1 MAGPV
6 GAHARKFS
14 VAYLGLA
21 AIFGAAIGLFIV
33 LVERPAPPPPLPWS
47 VWKPPSPDRT
57 VETREIAD
65 HVAAQYHLPS
75 GHRLVRVY
83 VGGPGASSDP
93 IRAVALA
100 TTVNPTAQSQIK
112 GFVDVNQ
119 AVMYILCGTGA
130 KCSIREGKAS
140 VARGTVLRR
149 EALELA
155 LYTFEYVK
163 GTRSVL
169 TFFPPTPGNSMTH
182 GFFFERSDFGTQLHH
197 PLRRTLPQR
206 LPPRTDKLSPAERRV
221 VDQLTT
227 TRQFRFSLKRDQ
239 SGARVLVVAP
249 PSG

>member
-6 GAHARKFS
+6 GAHGRKFG

-21 AIFGAAIGLFIV
+21 AIFGAAIGLFVV
-33 LVERPAPPPPLPWS
+33 LVKRPAPPRPLPWS
-47 VWKPPSPDRT
+47 VWKPASPDRAD
-57 VETREIAD
+57 ETREIAD
-65 HVAAQYHLPS
+65 HIAAQYHLPS

-100 TTVNPTAQSQIK
+100 TTVNPTTQSQIK

-119 AVMYILCGTGA
+119 AVMYILCGTGV
-130 KCSIREGKAS
+130 KCSIKEGKAS
-140 VARGTVLRR
+140 VARGAVLRR

-163 GTRSVL
+163 GTSSVL
-169 TFFPPTPGNSMTH
+169 TFFPPKPGNSMTH
-182 GFFFERSDFGTQLHH
+182 GFFFERRDFGTQLHR
-197 PLRRTLPQR
+197 PLRHTLPQR
-206 LPPRTDKLSPAERRV
+206 LPPRTDKLSPAERTV

-227 TRQFRFSLKRDQ
+227 TRQFSFSLKRDQ
-239 SGARVLVVAP
+239 SGARVLVLAP

>member
-14 VAYLGLA
+14 VAYLGRA

-100 TTVNPTAQSQIK
+100 TTVNPTTQSQVK
-112 GFVDVNQ
+112 GFVDVN
-119 AVMYILCGTGA
+119 
-130 KCSIREGKAS
+130 
-140 VARGTVLRR
+140 
-149 EALELA
+149 
-155 LYTFEYVK
+155 
-163 GTRSVL
+163 
-169 TFFPPTPGNSMTH
+169 
-182 GFFFERSDFGTQLHH
+182 
-197 PLRRTLPQR
+197 
-206 LPPRTDKLSPAERRV
+206 
-221 VDQLTT
+221 
-227 TRQFRFSLKRDQ
+227 
-239 SGARVLVVAP
+239 
-249 PSG
+249 